1 MSKTKTRK
9 KILNLRKK
17 KYSNNYKIKFSNLI
31 NILNKKKINKGIIG
45 GYFPVNYEIDD
56 LKILEKLKSKNYKI
70 SLPII
75 KKSNQLD
82 FYIWSSKFP
91 MKINRY
97 GIPEPLKK
105 RLVYPDVLLV
115 PTVAFDNRKFRLGY
129 GGGYYDRYIEKIKK
143 IKKCLFIGL
152 AFEFQKVK
160 KLKVD
165 EFDQKL
171 NIILT
176 NKKAYKWEFYFWE
189 MW

>member
-17 KYSNNYKIKFSNLI
+17 KYQKNYKIKFSNLI

-56 LKILEKLKSKNYKI
+56 LKILEKLRSKNYKI
-70 SLPII
+70 SMPII
-75 KKSNQLD
+75 KKNNQLD
-82 FYIWSSKFP
+82 FYIWQPQFP
-91 MKINRY
+91 VKINRY
-97 GIPEPLKK
+97 GILEPLKK

-115 PTVAFDNRKFRLGY
+115 PTVAFDIRKFRLGY

-143 IKKCLFIGL
+143 IKKCLTIGL

-176 NKKAYKWEFYFWE
+176 NKKAYK
-189 MW
+189 

>member
-1 MSKTKTRK
+1 MSKTNTRK

-17 KYSNNYKIKFSNLI
+17 KYNNDYKINFSDLI
-31 NILNKKKINKGIIG
+31 NILKKKKINKGIIG

-56 LKILEKLKSKNYKI
+56 LNILEKLKLKKYKI

-75 KKSNQLD
+75 KKNNQLD
-82 FYIWSSKFP
+82 FYIWSSQFP
-91 MKINRY
+91 LKINRY
-97 GIPEPLKK
+97 GIPEPFKS

-129 GGGYYDRYIEKIKK
+129 GGGYYDRYIAKIKK
-143 IKKCLFIGL
+143 IKKFLSIGL
-152 AFEFQKVK
+152 ASELQKVK

-165 EFDQKL
+165 KFDEKL

-176 NKKAYKWEFYFWE
+176 NKKVYK
-189 MW
+189 

>member
-1 MSKTKTRK
+1 VSKTKTRK
-9 KILNLRKK
+9 KILDLRKK
-17 KYSNNYKIKFSNLI
+17 KYQNNYKISFSNLI
-31 NILNKKKINKGIIG
+31 SILNKEKINKGIIG

-56 LKILEKLKSKNYKI
+56 LNILEKLKSKNYKI

-75 KKSNQLD
+75 KNNNQLD
-82 FYIWSSKFP
+82 FYIWSSQLP

-143 IKKCLFIGL
+143 IKKFLSIGL
-152 AFEFQKVK
+152 AFEFQKIK

-165 EFDQKL
+165 KFDQKL

-176 NKKAYKWEFYFWE
+176 NKRAYK
-189 MW
+189 

>member
-17 KYSNNYKIKFSNLI
+17 KYQNNYKISFSNLI
-31 NILNKKKINKGIIG
+31 NILNKEKINKGIIG

-56 LKILEKLKSKNYKI
+56 LNILEKLKSKNYKI

-75 KKSNQLD
+75 KNNNQLD
-82 FYIWSSKFP
+82 FYIWSSQLP

-129 GGGYYDRYIEKIKK
+129 GGGYYDRYIEKLSNKKNLLKIGIAHSCQK
-143 IKKCLFIGL
+143 IKKVPNN
-152 AFEFQKVK
+152 KYDK
-160 KLKVD
+160 KLD
-165 EFDQKL
+165 
-171 NIILT
+171 ILIT
-176 NKKAYKWEFYFWE
+176 EKYILR
-189 MW
+189 

>member
-129 GGGYYDRYIEKIKK
+129 GGGYYDRYIEKYLIKK
-143 IKKCLFIGL
+143 NILKVGV
-152 AFEFQKVK
+152 AYSFQKINKIPINKFDK
-160 KLKVD
+160 KLD
-165 EFDQKL
+165 
-171 NIILT
+171 IIITEKYTL
-176 NKKAYKWEFYFWE
+176 K
-189 MW
+189 

>member
-17 KYSNNYKIKFSNLI
+17 KFQNNYKINFSDLI
-31 NILNKKKINKGIIG
+31 SILNKKKIHKGIIG
-45 GYFPVNYEIDD
+45 GYFPVNYEINTLNI
-56 LKILEKLKSKNYKI
+56 LKTLKSKKYKI
-70 SLPII
+70 ALPKI
-75 KKSNQLD
+75 KKNNQLD
-82 FYIWSSKFP
+82 FYIWSSQLP

-97 GIPEPLKK
+97 GIPEPLKS

-129 GGGYYDRYIEKIKK
+129 GGGYYDRYIAKIKK
-143 IKKCLFIGL
+143 IKNILSIGL
-152 AFEFQKVK
+152 AFEFQKVE

-165 EFDQKL
+165 KFDEKL

-176 NKKAYKWEFYFWE
+176 NKKAYK
-189 MW
+189 

>member
-17 KYSNNYKIKFSNLI
+17 KYSNNYKLKFSNLI

-143 IKKCLFIGL
+143 IKKFLSIGL

-165 EFDQKL
+165 KFDQKL

-176 NKKAYKWEFYFWE
+176 NKRAYK
-189 MW
+189 